1 MRWSPR
7 YLFSQYLMT
16 LIEMDRKLVQQGAEA
31 RLYSGSFY
39 GRPCMVKERFSKSY
53 RHPTL
58 DKSLTS
64 QRIKGEVRAM
74 LRCRTQG
81 IPTPTVY
88 MVDQESSSIYMELI
102 EDSMTVRQ
110 HIADTQQ
117 QYPED
122 AVERLQPIAAEIGKL
137 LGKMHSNNIVH
148 GDLTTSNMLLKGW
161 VDERPVIVLIDF
173 GLSHFENLAE
183 DKGVDLYVL
192 ERALLSTHPG
202 TEDLFDTV
210 LKYYSQTNKK
220 EAVDVMKKL
229 EEVRMRGRKRTMV
242 G

>member
-1 MRWSPR
+1 MER
-7 YLFSQYLMT
+7 Q
-16 LIEMDRKLVQQGAEA
+16 LVQQGAEA
-31 RLYSGSFY
+31 RLYSSSFY
-39 GRPCMVKERFSKSY
+39 GQPCMVKERFSKSY

-74 LRCRTQG
+74 LRCRTHG

-88 MVDQESSSIYMELI
+88 MVDQEANSIYMELI
-102 EDSMTVRQ
+102 EDSMTVRK

-117 QYPED
+117 QYPDD
-122 AVERLQPIAAEIGKL
+122 AVERLQPLAAEIGKL

-148 GDLTTSNMLLKGW
+148 GDLTTSNMLLKGMLE
-161 VDERPVIVLIDF
+161 DRRVILIDF
-173 GLSHFENLAE
+173 GLSHFENVSE

-210 LKYYSQTNKK
+210 LKYYSQTNTK
-220 EAVDVMKKL
+220 EAVEVMKKL